1 MKEVL
6 AIIRMDMINQT
17 KQALLKEGFPALNC
31 RKVMGRGKK
40 SVDFS
45 FIESMVAGQEIT
57 SPKIAESVSEAH
69 RFIPKRLLSMVVND
83 EDARKVVDTII
94 DVNSSGKPGDG
105 KIFVSPVS
113 EVIRVRTGETGEVAI

>member
-45 FIESMVAGQEIT
+45 LIESMVAGQEIT
-57 SPKIAESVSEAH
+57 SPKIAEAVSEAH

-94 DVNSSGKPGDG
+94 DINSSGKPGDG
-105 KIFVSPVS
+105 KIFVS
-113 EVIRVRTGETGEVAI
+113 